1 MKSVQ
6 FCVFAIRIKKASCLG
21 SALAGIQRAHTNEP
35 AVQTGRRTPRHE
47 QRSPIAWGQNYRRIS
62 RARRPASM
70 GFTTL
75 LLLGCRSTALEFGE
89 LSAFVRRHGGRVHRS
104 LAIADPA
111 PCGSRGV
118 VAAQGIPENDAHS
131 GPLVVVPA
139 SLEINAARA
148 RNALANVPG
157 IDDIDNV
164 AVVVLWL
171 ATLDAERRRA
181 KEDVFWGPYLRSLPQ
196 DITELPNGWAPLISG
211 DEARYE
217 ALLDGAARGD
227 AATREMCNQEAN
239 RAAAY
244 ASRASHGLA
253 RDFGSS
259 TGVDAAARRPRLHQA
274 PCPFCPFVS
283 TIDLSDVDPSAVSAV
298 VHARCGKCA
307 RRFSFRNPKYGGL
320 REAGACSGCSAAPAA
335 PAAPASPV
343 RTDPPPVTRP
353 PPKGVGAVG
362 DFAGD
367 VAVRARETIR
377 PSTLEVPDDAQASP
391 TSAAVLVGGARHSG
405 EAASQLASSMLAS
418 CSAND
423 HAVPMTWSTWMS
435 KPR

>member
-1 MKSVQ
+1 
-6 FCVFAIRIKKASCLG
+6 
-21 SALAGIQRAHTNEP
+21 
-35 AVQTGRRTPRHE
+35 
-47 QRSPIAWGQNYRRIS
+47 
-62 RARRPASM
+62 M

-89 LSAFVRRHGGRVHRS
+89 LSAFVRRQGGRVHRS

-118 VAAQGIPENDAHS
+118 VAAQGIPENDAHT

-244 ASRASHGLA
+244 ASRVSHGLA

-259 TGVDAAARRPRLHQA
+259 TGVDAADVCWALGIVSSRAMGGSGDPTLVPLLDLCNHDASGAPFTSFDTSGARVATRL
-274 PCPFCPFVS
+274 
-283 TIDLSDVDPSAVSAV
+283 SA
-298 VHARCGKCA
+298 RK
-307 RRFSFRNPKYGGL
+307 RR
-320 REAGACSGCSAAPAA
+320 
-335 PAAPASPV
+335 
-343 RTDPPPVTRP
+343 
-353 PPKGVGAVG
+353 
-362 DFAGD
+362 AGD
-367 VAVRARETIR
+367 
-377 PSTLEVPDDAQASP
+377 
-391 TSAAVLVGGARHSG
+391 
-405 EAASQLASSMLAS
+405 ASSASARTAVTDENWRSDGDDWCLWSWRSGDPRALAAGDEIYADYGPEYS
-418 CSAND
+418 EPGEWFANTGF
-423 HAVPMTWSTWMS
+423 VP
-435 KPR
+435 KEN